1 MALDNLIRDLK
12 AAILDAETNVRKLT
26 DALAVLESAYHGPV
40 EYAGSVYID
49 QDGDLWHE
57 AGDGLLYCEPR
68 HHSDEF
74 LLGEDDWYARP
85 ETLDSLMNGSS
96 YGPVR
101 KVL

>member
-1 MALDNLIRDLK
+1 MTLDNLIRDLK
-12 AAILDAETNVRKLT
+12 AAILDAEINVRKLT
-26 DALAVLESAYHGPV
+26 DALAVLESAQGAPV
-40 EYAGSVYID
+40 EYAGGIYID

-57 AGDGLLYCEPR
+57 GGDGLLYCEPR
-68 HHSDEF
+68 HHADEF
-74 LLGEDDWYARP
+74 RVGEDDWYVRP